1 MYILTPNEIL
11 PSEIQQLINELSIK
25 LKQQCLNTKVEIDEN
40 GTNTYIDINLD
51 LLDDNQPDNTTI
63 EVLPEPSIP
72 ILNMEGWTEHEQRI
86 ILGIDGLIQAGT
98 TLGTPIKWPAS
109 EEYLFMYTFDLENN
123 QYTKASIYFEIG
135 RILNDLT
142 TGLRTKT
149 RITEAK
155 NLYQRNITS
164 TNAKYQSIL
173 AMRIYQYFKN
183 YEVIL
188 TLKDIDNY
196 LSINAIARINLNN
209 SDNLNSRFSEYFTYI
224 SQFFIGEQ

>member
-1 MYILTPNEIL
+1 MYILTPNKIL
-11 PSEIQQLINELSIK
+11 PSEIQQLINKLSIK
-25 LKQQCLNTKVEIDEN
+25 LKYQCLNTKVEIDEN

-155 NLYQRNITS
+155 NLYQ
-164 TNAKYQSIL
+164 
-173 AMRIYQYFKN
+173 
-183 YEVIL
+183 
-188 TLKDIDNY
+188 
-196 LSINAIARINLNN
+196 
-209 SDNLNSRFSEYFTYI
+209 
-224 SQFFIGEQ
+224 

>member
-25 LKQQCLNTKVEIDEN
+25 LKQQCPNTKVEIDEN
-40 GTNTYIDINLD
+40 GTNTYTNINLD

-98 TLGTPIKWPAS
+98 ILGTPIKWSAS
-109 EEYLFMYTFDLENN
+109 EEYLFIYTFDLENN

-149 RITEAK
+149 HITEAK

-209 SDNLNSRFSEYFTYI
+209 SNNLNNRFSEYFNYI

>member
-1 MYILTPNEIL
+1 
-11 PSEIQQLINELSIK
+11 
-25 LKQQCLNTKVEIDEN
+25 
-40 GTNTYIDINLD
+40 
-51 LLDDNQPDNTTI
+51 
-63 EVLPEPSIP
+63 
-72 ILNMEGWTEHEQRI
+72 
-86 ILGIDGLIQAGT
+86 
-98 TLGTPIKWPAS
+98 
-109 EEYLFMYTFDLENN
+109 MYTFDLENN

-209 SDNLNSRFSEYFTYI
+209 SDNLNSRFSEYFNYI

>member
-123 QYTKASIYFEIG
+123 QYTVIPV
-135 RILNDLT
+135 LLT
-142 TGLRTKT
+142 V
-149 RITEAK
+149 
-155 NLYQRNITS
+155 
-164 TNAKYQSIL
+164 
-173 AMRIYQYFKN
+173 F
-183 YEVIL
+183 V
-188 TLKDIDNY
+188 
-196 LSINAIARINLNN
+196 
-209 SDNLNSRFSEYFTYI
+209 
-224 SQFFIGEQ
+224 